1 MRSLQFAQI
10 CAAVRSCKEAFE
22 VQACAVWVVYEGSLR
37 RVGSNGI
44 EGATEPTPLLCND
57 IGNFAGICGHCLSIS
72 VGRVI
77 MSNDVEALGG
87 FDPEVTLTHWCCCVT
102 IAANTHSLVVLCYL
116 LIGSA

>member
-87 FDPEVTLTHWCCCVT
+87 FDPEVT
-102 IAANTHSLVVLCYL
+102 HSLVLLCYYSCRHS
-116 LIGSA
+116 LIGSAVLLTHW